1 MPDRSKFESLP
12 IISNLLVAA
21 GALARRAA
29 VVAGLLAVA
38 TKAKVEEEPQ
48 PMAKARMDENF
59 ILL

>member
-1 MPDRSKFESLP
+1 
-12 IISNLLVAA
+12 
-21 GALARRAA
+21 
-29 VVAGLLAVA
+29 VA

>member
-1 MPDRSKFESLP
+1 LLPDRSKFESLP
-12 IISNLLVAA
+12 IISNL
-21 GALARRAA
+21 RAA

-38 TKAKVEEEPQ
+38 TKAEVEEEPQ